1 MQGKPCVGLGALGL
15 ALTSVQRCLIFLRL
29 NGTKTKLEDRMITV
43 SDSALEALRGVL
55 EEREEEPIVR
65 VYIAGYG

>member
-1 MQGKPCVGLGALGL
+1 
-15 ALTSVQRCLIFLRL
+15 
-29 NGTKTKLEDRMITV
+29 MITV
-43 SDSALEALRGVL
+43 SESALTALRGVL